1 MSPFAAIL
9 QTLFPGTCACC
20 GNVLV
25 HGERQVCMHCLTD
38 LAATHYS
45 GIGGNPVER
54 LLTGRIPF
62 QAATALYHFRQDN
75 TVRSTVHAMKF
86 HRNAELCLLMGRLMG
101 QELLHSGRFDDIECL
116 VPIPLHWWRRL
127 RRGFNQSE
135 LLCRGIADVMQRPV
149 CTRAVIRHRYTRQQS
164 LQSHTNR
171 SGNVEGAFRTKKPEL
186 LAGKHILLV
195 DDVMTTG
202 ATLTA
207 CADALAAVPG
217 LRISVATFSTAQ

>member
-1 MSPFAAIL
+1 MSPLDAIL
-9 QTLFPGTCACC
+9 QTLFPSICACC

-25 HGERQVCMHCLTD
+25 HGERQICLHCLTD

-45 GIGGNPVER
+45 GIADNPVER
-54 LLTGRIPF
+54 QLTGRITF
-62 QAATALYHFRQDN
+62 QAATALYHFRSDN
-75 TVRSTVHAMKF
+75 TVRTAVHAMKF
-86 HRNAELCLLMGRLMG
+86 HRNTELCLLMGRLMG
-101 QELLHSGRFDDIECL
+101 LELLHSGRFDDIDCL
-116 VPIPLHWWRRL
+116 VPVPLHWWRRL

-135 LLCRGIADVMQRPV
+135 LLCHGIADVMQRPV
-149 CTRAVIRHRYTRQQS
+149 CTHAVIRHRYTRQQS
-164 LQSHTNR
+164 LQHHSNR
-171 SGNVEGAFRTKKPEL
+171 SDNVEDAFRTRKPEL

-207 CADALAAVPG
+207 CADALAAVPD